1 MIFFFLLYF
10 KWKFY
15 SVLRKIMST
24 PLLKVP
30 SLSTCTSAI
39 VTLFVR
45 ANKTTRDKVF
55 VVCTIISIHPTL
67 DLRQKAGFCLSATA
81 QVPLAFRGI
90 KAIGLPP
97 LLEPQAKRGEGKWIR
112 GTASILDC
120 SSTWQASWKSVSD
133 SLIWIYHRRI
143 ASNNKKDNEVFTQ
156 WPLKQYGY
164 NTKTCMS
171 LGTSIVC
178 ITFFS
183 SLQPRPEVVCN
194 LLWLLKEI
202 QFTPILKLRSR
213 SCIANSLCKSLDER
227 KKW

>member
-1 MIFFFLLYF
+1 MYNHFHSSHPRLKAESWFLPQC
-10 KWKFY
+10 Y
-15 SVLRKIMST
+15 SSGPTSFQGYQSYWTPSPPWATGKERGRKM
-24 PLLKVP
+24 
-30 SLSTCTSAI
+30 
-39 VTLFVR
+39 
-45 ANKTTRDKVF
+45 NKGD
-55 VVCTIISIHPTL
+55 CINLGLQQHL
-67 DLRQKAGFCLSATA
+67 AGF
-81 QVPLAFRGI
+81 VEI
-90 KAIGLPP
+90 
-97 LLEPQAKRGEGKWIR
+97 
-112 GTASILDC
+112 
-120 SSTWQASWKSVSD
+120 SD
-133 SLIWIYHRRI
+133 SLIWIYRRRI
-143 ASNNKKDNEVFTQ
+143 ASNNKKDNEAFTQ